1 MAKRERQVRKPPT
14 PRAVPR
20 PLAALRP
27 VAWSAVVG
35 AAFAVVVTAPA
46 YGDPANVPDAGT
58 KPVPSGELRLP
69 GAPPTTAPTV
79 APVPGPLAAQIMAAE
94 TEVASLAERLKALD
108 EELVAARAT
117 KDEAERAWR
126 EAADRLAELRAD
138 LDAAVEKA
146 YKDAAELAPLGPLGR
161 DLGKLLPPT
170 APPDGPETT
179 PWDLARAESEERRA
193 SLVYSDA
200 ELVEQGLASQR
211 DTVKAALDQRT
222 AALLKLRQDNAAQL
236 AQIEAAREAYEQSLA
251 GQYGKAG
258 KNVDGQQA
266 HPDALKAVQHA
277 LKQLGKPYE
286 WGAEGPNRYDCSGLV
301 WDSYRQV
308 GKSLPRVAKDQYR
321 ATTPV
326 PVDKLLPGDLVFFAT
341 DRTNPSTIHHVGIYL
356 GDNKMVHAPTTGD
369 VVKIS
374 GIWWSRFYGATRVL
388 PAVPAPKPSPT
399 PPPSKPTPGPTTP
412 APDPTT
418 PDPTTPAPDPTT
430 PDPDPTTPAPDPT
443 EPAEPDPTESP
454 EPTAEPGSSP
464 TPGEEPSP
472 SATSATATG
481 PAGTPDEGSSTT
493 GDPGASSMSP
503 A

>member
-369 VVKIS
+369 VVKQL
-374 GIWWSRFYGATRVL
+374 GHLVVAVLRGDPGAARRAGAQ
-388 PAVPAPKPSPT
+388 AVAYAT
-399 PPPSKPTPGPTTP
+399 AEQAHPGPDHTR
-412 APDPTT
+412 PDPTT